1 MFNINLPDILPH
13 AIDAYCNVYG
23 NEYRELI
30 SSKINKSIILQYID
44 VNGYDDYIEYVKRC
58 KRRELSYEFLIKS
71 RLIFE
76 KYDNFSNKFNEDVRN
91 ILDCFIGNEHTVFDK
106 KLSYYFAPIFS
117 FDKNN
122 PIDSDKLMENKLKII
137 NFIKNNDTPITKYN
151 YDDFVKTIEFD
162 KIIKKINIYKN
173 IYKNLLDKYNE
184 FEKQLEPYKNFIK
197 NEKDTFNEIMYGK
210 RIEFFNDIFPLL
222 NDEIIFLLKSKKI
235 TTQENIIVGNRD
247 LSEKSPLEFFC
258 EEDLNILKSN
268 EFSMDEKYW
277 IILFQSNYLKSLGIC
292 VPNYLLNCMNNDE
305 VNSYLNFLNSE
316 NIKKFIPSQELI
328 TKICHIRNVKYN
340 ESIAEYYTQR
350 EDFMYNINYF
360 IDNEYN
366 RKFLLNQ
373 ILNNDICVLSC
384 GGSSLN
390 NDFISL
396 MFFTIKKNHAGKLLH
411 CFLHELGHIIN
422 QSELG
427 CGFES
432 SNHLYNHN
440 ERNKYDNSLRKYER
454 FNEIL
459 TDIFTMETTDFLYNK
474 NMYLIENKSLLSDD
488 VKNFNTSSY
497 LKTLLFPLVDKYRE
511 FVCKSM
517 IYSDPNYLIEAIG
530 LHNFE
535 SLIDSLNKIDYMI
548 KNGLFNNENDNYL
561 AEYYSEIDNIEKTY
575 LEIDIY
581 YHSVKQLLKKHL

>member
-58 KRRELSYEFLIKS
+58 KRRELSYEFLTKS

-76 KYDNFSNKFNEDVRN
+76 KYDNFSNKFGEDVRN

-137 NFIKNNDTPITKYN
+137 NFLKNSNTPITKYN
-151 YDDFVKTIEFD
+151 YDNFTKTIEFE

-184 FEKQLEPYKNFIK
+184 FENKLEPYKNFIK
-197 NEKDTFNEIMYGK
+197 KEEDSFNEIMYAK
-210 RIEFFNDIFPLL
+210 RIDFFNEIFPLL
-222 NDEIIFLLKSKKI
+222 NNEIIYLLKSKKLTI
-235 TTQENIIVGNRD
+235 QENIIIGNRD
-247 LSEKSPLEFFC
+247 LSEKTPLEYFC
-258 EEDLNILKSN
+258 DDDLNILRSSDYSIDDKC
-268 EFSMDEKYW
+268 W
-277 IILFQSNYLKSLGIC
+277 IILFQTNYLKNLGIS
-292 VPNYLLNCMNNDE
+292 VPEHLLNCIYNNDI
-305 VNSYLNFLNSE
+305 NYYLEFLNSE
-316 NIKKFIPSQELI
+316 DVKKLIPSQELI
-328 TKICHIRNVKYN
+328 YKISCIRNVKHN
-340 ESIAEYYTQR
+340 EGIIEYYTQR
-350 EDFMYNINYF
+350 DDFVYNINHF
-360 IDNEYN
+360 VNNEFN
-366 RKFLLNQ
+366 KKFLLNQ

-390 NDFISL
+390 DDFISL
-396 MFFTIKKNHAGKLLH
+396 MFFTIKKNYAGKLLH
-411 CFLHELGHIIN
+411 CFLHEIGHIIS

-440 ERNKYDNSLRKYER
+440 ERNKYDETLRKYER

-459 TDIFTMETTDFLYNK
+459 TDIFTMEATDFLYEN
-474 NMYLIENKSLLSDD
+474 NLYLIENKSLISDD

-497 LKTLLFPLVDKYRE
+497 LKTLLFPLIDKYRQ

-548 KNGLFNNENDNYL
+548 NNGLFNNDNDSYL
-561 AEYYSEIDNIEKTY
+561 AEYYTEIDNIEKIY
-575 LEIDIY
+575 LEIEIY
-581 YHSVKQLLKKHL
+581 HNSVKHLLKKHL